1 MQADASIASNVM
13 HHAAVQLTSDGKA
26 LSLPT
31 NSDYYNGRRHDHLTR
46 YSC

>member
-1 MQADASIASNVM
+1 MQADASNASNVM
-13 HHAAVQLTSDGKA
+13 HHAAVQLPSDGKA

-31 NSDYYNGRRHDHLTR
+31 NGDYYNGRCNDHLTR